1 MTSTLAKSKQIIG
14 AHFQSRYSTIFL
26 FLMFLNIQ
34 IDLIIL
40 KTYDQQFTLTTKKL
54 LHIIFKFNIVED
66 NAMNAMYMAYTVLF
80 DNGNEN
86 EAVRKMGT
94 KSGYGNGIGTGM
106 KSGEWEGME
115 IITLFPH
122 TSTPEL
128 ILSCSTNSLENGC
141 HPLVLALQRHYLTDN
156 TNHSKQTSRIK
167 LPNIHYTQSGI
178 QQVQA
183 LADISRSALCCHSNE
198 TPAPIANPPNSAQLG
213 GTPYHFPK
221 LHPGL

>member
-1 MTSTLAKSKQIIG
+1 
-14 AHFQSRYSTIFL
+14 
-26 FLMFLNIQ
+26 MFLNIQ

-141 HPLVLALQRHYLTDN
+141 HPPRAGTSTPLPYRQYQPLQTDITHQTAKHSLHTIRHTA
-156 TNHSKQTSRIK
+156 STSTR
-167 LPNIHYTQSGI
+167 
-178 QQVQA
+178 
-183 LADISRSALCCHSNE
+183 
-198 TPAPIANPPNSAQLG
+198 
-213 GTPYHFPK
+213 
-221 LHPGL
+221 